1 MKAKVLNK
9 TKVITGKVRASYA
22 HIFEPHSMQ
31 EGQEAKYSISL
42 IIPKSDTSTI
52 KAIEQAIEA
61 AKEEGKVSKFGGKV
75 PANLKLPLRDGDTE
89 REDDVNY
96 QRRLF
101 Y

>member
-22 HIFEPHSMQ
+22 NIFKPRSMQ

-52 KAIEQAIEA
+52 KA
-61 AKEEGKVSKFGGKV
+61 
-75 PANLKLPLRDGDTE
+75 
-89 REDDVNY
+89 
-96 QRRLF
+96 
-101 Y
+101 

>member
-52 KAIEQAIEA
+52 KA
-61 AKEEGKVSKFGGKV
+61 
-75 PANLKLPLRDGDTE
+75 
-89 REDDVNY
+89 
-96 QRRLF
+96 
-101 Y
+101 